1 MKAVRVHECG
11 GPEALRY
18 EEVATPTPGR
28 GEALVKIAASGV
40 NFIDVQQRAGRYKP
54 PAFPFTLGSEG
65 AGTVAEVGPDVH
77 DVRVGDRVAYTMIVG
92 TYAEYAAVRADRLVH
107 VPVDVTFESAA
118 AVMLQGTTAHYLTH
132 STFPIKSGDTAL
144 VHAAAGGAGQLVT
157 QIARLRGATVYGTVG
172 SPGKA
177 VLAREAGAA
186 ATIDYT
192 RQDFEAEIKKLT
204 NGRGVDVVY
213 DSVGK
218 DTFEKSLNCLRPRG
232 MLALFGFSSGPVAPF
247 DPAVLGAKGSLFLT
261 RPGLN
266 QYIATREELVQ
277 RTSDL
282 FAWLALGA
290 LRPRIDRVLP
300 LAEAA
305 NAHRELEARRT
316 AGKICSCRRRTQS
329 WHANP
334 GARRAGASG
343 CRRCATTSSAPRSAQ
358 PPRSSRRDRAA
369 ESWVR
374 SSPRSEARSS

>member
-1 MKAVRVHECG
+1 VVANAVRRLRLALARAAAEYTGAHLCGRRCALKAVRVHACG

-18 EEVATPTPGR
+18 EDVATPAPGR

-54 PAFPFTLGSEG
+54 PAFPFTLGSEA
-65 AGTVAEVGPDVH
+65 AGTVSAVGPEVR

-92 TYAEYAAVRADRLVH
+92 TYAEYAVVSASRLVK
-107 VPVDVTFESAA
+107 VPPALSLESAA
-118 AVMLQGTTAHYLTH
+118 AIMLQGTTAHYLTH
-132 STFPIKSGDTAL
+132 STFPIKPGDTAL

-157 QIARLRGATVYGTVG
+157 RIARLRGATVYGTVG
-172 SPGKA
+172 SEAKA
-177 VLAREAGAA
+177 ALAREAGAA
-186 ATIDYT
+186 EVIDYT

-232 MLALFGFSSGPVAPF
+232 LLALFGFSSGPVAPF

-277 RTSDL
+277 RTNDL
-282 FAWLALGA
+282 FAWLASGA
-290 LRPRIDRVLP
+290 LKPRIDRVLP
-300 LAEAA
+300 LADAA
-305 NAHRELEARRT
+305 TAHRELEARRT
-316 AGKICSCRRRTQS
+316 AGKVLLV
-329 WHANP
+329 P
-334 GARRAGASG
+334 
-343 CRRCATTSSAPRSAQ
+343 
-358 PPRSSRRDRAA
+358 
-369 ESWVR
+369 
-374 SSPRSEARSS
+374 

>member
-1 MKAVRVHECG
+1 
-11 GPEALRY
+11 
-18 EEVATPTPGR
+18 
-28 GEALVKIAASGV
+28 
-40 NFIDVQQRAGRYKP
+40 
-54 PAFPFTLGSEG
+54 
-65 AGTVAEVGPDVH
+65 
-77 DVRVGDRVAYTMIVG
+77 
-92 TYAEYAAVRADRLVH
+92 
-107 VPVDVTFESAA
+107 VDVTFESAA

-132 STFPIKSGDTAL
+132 STFPIKPGDTAL

-177 VLAREAGAA
+177 ALAREAGAA

-192 RQDFEAEIKKLT
+192 RQDFEAEIKRLT

-300 LAEAA
+300 LAEVA

-316 AGKICSCRRRTQS
+316 AGKILLL
-329 WHANP
+329 P
-334 GARRAGASG
+334 
-343 CRRCATTSSAPRSAQ
+343 
-358 PPRSSRRDRAA
+358 
-369 ESWVR
+369 
-374 SSPRSEARSS
+374 